1 MSTKNKSPKK
11 LVKEKESKAQTTDN
25 TKDSS
30 KVEKNTVTVT
40 KVAEVIEPLEIIE
53 TGEVETSSRP
63 EEVNTHEIIEQPRE
77 IKPDKEKKIVVGSSR
92 LTRFEKARII
102 GARALQLS
110 LGAPSLITSSQ
121 SGKDSITIAEEE
133 LMENSLPISLRR
145 ILPNVNY
152 QDIPIKWLIK
162 K

>member
-11 LVKEKESKAQTTDN
+11 LVKEKESKTQTTDN

-30 KVEKNTVTVT
+30 KVEKKTVTVT
-40 KVAEVIEPLEIIE
+40 KVAEVTESLEVIK
-53 TGEVETSSRP
+53 TGEVEISSGS
-63 EEVNTHEIIEQPRE
+63 EEVNVHEITEQFRE
-77 IKPDKEKKIVVGSSR
+77 IKPNKEKKIVVGSPR

-110 LGAPSLITSSQ
+110 LGAPSLITSSE

-152 QDIPIKWLIK
+152 QDIPIQWLVGK
-162 K
+162 

>member
-11 LVKEKESKAQTTDN
+11 LEKEKELETQTTDD

-40 KVAEVIEPLEIIE
+40 KVAEVIEPLEVIE
-53 TGEVETSSRP
+53 TKEVEISSGP
-63 EEVNTHEIIEQPRE
+63 EVNVHEIIEQFRE
-77 IKPDKEKKIVVGSSR
+77 IKPNKEKEIVVGSPR

-110 LGAPSLITSSQ
+110 LGGPSLITPTE
-121 SGKDSITIAEEE
+121 SGKDSIAIAEEE
-133 LMENSLPISLRR
+133 LMGNLLPISLRR

-152 QDIPIKWLIK
+152 QDIPIKWLIGK
-162 K
+162 

>member
-1 MSTKNKSPKK
+1 M
-11 LVKEKESKAQTTDN
+11 
-25 TKDSS
+25 
-30 KVEKNTVTVT
+30 
-40 KVAEVIEPLEIIE
+40 
-53 TGEVETSSRP
+53 
-63 EEVNTHEIIEQPRE
+63 
-77 IKPDKEKKIVVGSSR
+77 KPNKEKKIVVGSPR

-110 LGAPSLITSSQ
+110 LGAPSLITSSE

-152 QDIPIKWLIK
+152 QDIPIQWLVGK
-162 K
+162 